1 MNKKSI
7 AVMLCVLGV
16 AGVYWFTQAG
26 DMEPPGPP
34 APTMVT
40 MQEMF
45 DEVKSPLPDT
55 CFDNVGRYVDCGNGT
70 VKDNLTGLVW
80 LKDASCLVS
89 NDWAGA
95 NIAAAQL
102 ADGQCGLTDGSS
114 PGDWRLP
121 TKDEWGVVIDQAIAN
136 GCSDPYVPDVV
147 GTGCCGTGTCAF
159 SGLEHHLFWSS
170 STWASIPD
178 NAWGADLWFGDLFI
192 DIKTLEVWVWPVRGG
207 Q

>member
-1 MNKKSI
+1 MVTLQEI
-7 AVMLCVLGV
+7 FDAVK
-16 AGVYWFTQAG
+16 
-26 DMEPPGPP
+26 PP
-34 APTMVT
+34 ADM
-40 MQEMF
+40 
-45 DEVKSPLPDT
+45 

-70 VKDNLTGLVW
+70 VKDNITGLIW
-80 LKDASCLVS
+80 LKDASCLA
-89 NDWAGA
+89 NDDWADA

-121 TKDEWGVVIDQAIAN
+121 TREEWGVIIDQAIAN

-159 SGLEHHLFWSS
+159 TGLHLTHFWSS
-170 STWASIPD
+170 STWTSTPTY
-178 NAWGADLWFGDLFI
+178 AWGADLWYGDVFV
-192 DIKTLEVWVWPVRGG
+192 DIKTFEASVWPVRGG